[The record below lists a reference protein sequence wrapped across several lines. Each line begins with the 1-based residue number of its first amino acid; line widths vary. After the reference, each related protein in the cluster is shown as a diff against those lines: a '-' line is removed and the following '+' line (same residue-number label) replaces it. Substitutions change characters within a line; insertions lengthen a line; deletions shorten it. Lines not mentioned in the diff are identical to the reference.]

1 MLAQRLQRVQ
11 PARTMEMNERA
22 QALQRQGVPVWN
34 LTAGEPD
41 FPTPA
46 PVQEA
51 ALQAMRAGHTRYTA
65 PAGIPELRTALAQWE
80 TARLG
85 VEIRPNQV
93 IVTSGGKQALYN
105 FFMAFLNPGDEV
117 LIPTPCWVSFY
128 EQVRLADGVP
138 VFVPTS
144 PAHDFF
150 PTVDD
155 LNRYRTA
162 RTRALILNTPNNPTG
177 QVIQL
182 KALRDIVAWSI
193 EREVFIVFDECYAD
207 LTFPPHRHWH
217 PLQLVPEARPWVLSV
232 NTFSKT
238 FCMTGW
244 RVGWA
249 VGPEV
254 WISAMTTVQSHSTSH
269 PTSICQWAAL
279 AALQIPPDSVQ
290 SMRATYERRGRWLYD
305 RLARRPGL
313 RPYMPQGAFYVWVDV
328 QEWLRALETDDFGLA
343 LRLLEEAHVATVPGE
358 AFQTSGYLRLSFA
371 TSEAVLENAWAALTD
386 FADRHG
392 LP

>member
-1 MLAQRLQRVQ
+1 MLAQRLRQVQ

-22 QALQRQGVPVWN
+22 QTLQRQGISIWN

-51 ALQAMRAGHTRYTA
+51 ALQAMRAGHTRYT
-65 PAGIPELRTALAQWE
+65 PSAGIPELRAALAQWE

-85 VEIRPNQV
+85 LEVRPNQV

-128 EQVRLADGVP
+128 EQVRLADGLP

-144 PAHDFF
+144 PDHGFF
-150 PTVDD
+150 PTVHD
-155 LNRYRTA
+155 LERYRTA
-162 RTRALILNTPNNPTG
+162 RTRALVLNTPNNPTG
-177 QVIQL
+177 QVL
-182 KALRDIVAWSI
+182 RPEALQAIVSWSV
-193 EREVFIVFDECYAD
+193 ERGIVIVFDECYAD

-217 PLQLVPEARPWVLSV
+217 PLQQVPEARPWVVSV

-249 VGPEV
+249 VGPEAWV
-254 WISAMTTVQSHSTSH
+254 AAMTTVQSHSTSH
-269 PTSICQWAAL
+269 PTSISQWAAL
-279 AALQIPPDSVQ
+279 AALQLPPDLIQ
-290 SMRATYERRGRWLYD
+290 SMRATYERRARWVCD
-305 RLARRPGL
+305 RLAQRPGL
-313 RPYMPQGAFYVWVDV
+313 RPYRPQGTFYVWVDV
-328 QEWLRALETDDFGLA
+328 RNWLEALGTDDFGLA

-358 AFQTSGYLRLSFA
+358 AFQMPGYLRLSFA
-371 TSEAVLENAWAALTD
+371 TSEAVLENALTALMD